1 MVPTPP
7 QTLRRAKAAYK
18 KGHSTLSEAEA
29 KRIERLEELERRAC
43 RAKLSEQRRKEAERK
58 RLEKEEKERQA
69 RRQLGVGLATQL
81 AGYSHTQVK
90 MKGVMEAFVCRGKR
104 KRGDEGAEEPGG
116 KVVVKK
122 VKEEIKTEPWDDEEM
137 DDVLLRSDGP
147 EALESPAYSVEADTS
162 ASTSPDPWEEDDIDD
177 ATLLDASKEGTPYA
191 DSSRSTPPVSQ
202 AAEYVTKVR
211 DFAYQASHPVN
222 THIPS
227 NTNTNCTLQKYPVP
241 IDIDC
246 WDDILDSNTQIDRD
260 IAGDW
265 ETPPSSTLLDQ
276 ASLISTQD
284 LDLFMDNLEELSL
297 PEPAHQHTRTN
308 PAPHNHHHSKNHYPS
323 PVRHRPPVALET
335 AKNLN
340 RAKADTDRRLMPPPL
355 FRKQQQALSDQS
367 MVRAQVDGCAD
378 LYVSTQVL
386 QDIAFDDITLSP
398 EITRIVD
405 VDKINSYAAAQVG
418 SDHDY
423 DLDYDSDP
431 YGHDC
436 PWD

>member
-81 AGYSHTQVK
+81 AGYSHTQR
-90 MKGVMEAFVCRGKR
+90 EEEE
-104 KRGDEGAEEPGG
+104 GDEGAEEPGG

-191 DSSRSTPPVSQ
+191 DSSRSTPLFP
-202 AAEYVTKVR
+202 K
-211 DFAYQASHPVN
+211 PLIN

-284 LDLFMDNLEELSL
+284 LDLFMDNLEEL
-297 PEPAHQHTRTN
+297 N
-308 PAPHNHHHSKNHYPS
+308 
-323 PVRHRPPVALET
+323 
-335 AKNLN
+335 
-340 RAKADTDRRLMPPPL
+340 
-355 FRKQQQALSDQS
+355 
-367 MVRAQVDGCAD
+367 